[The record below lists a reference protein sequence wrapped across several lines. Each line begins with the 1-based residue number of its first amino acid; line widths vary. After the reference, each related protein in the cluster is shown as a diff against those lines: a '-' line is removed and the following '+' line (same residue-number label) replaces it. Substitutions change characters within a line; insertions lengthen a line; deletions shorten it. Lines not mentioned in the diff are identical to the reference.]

1 MTSVAI
7 VTLPE
12 YNEIDSFLSLHVLNR
27 AEGVTAYLAGPD
39 PEVVSMNGIV
49 TGVSGTLVDA
59 ASADAVIVGSGRLT
73 RNFAED
79 PEFLDNLNLDP
90 ARQLVASQCS
100 GALILAKKGWL
111 DGLPVCTDNKTRR
124 WIEDLGLTVTGESLA
139 VSGNIAT
146 AGGCLSAQFLAT
158 WLLLRLTGEAEA
170 RRALAY
176 AVPVGE
182 GEDSIEELI
191 GRAKAVDPT
200 AL

>member
-191 GRAKAVDPT
+191 GRAKAADPT

>member
-1 MTSVAI
+1 
-7 VTLPE
+7 
-12 YNEIDSFLSLHVLNR
+12 
-27 AEGVTAYLAGPD
+27 
-39 PEVVSMNGIV
+39 MNGIV

-191 GRAKAVDPT
+191 GRAKAADPT